1 MIRLNPI
8 PNARIHASALS
19 ALAAA
24 VGLMLIS
31 AAPAR
36 ADHVEHAFAH
46 HLGRV
51 AASHFLLAGELFFG
65 PPVPVPVPVVVHR
78 EVVYEQPTSITAPV
92 VLRAAATTR
101 TSSGHVHRHYDGCG
115 HGHWKHT
122 AAATASTAAVHRG
135 HHDRWDGHYA
145 AATR

>member
-8 PNARIHASALS
+8 SNARVRASALP

-24 VGLMLIS
+24 IGLMLIP

-51 AASHFLLAGELFFG
+51 AASHFLLAGELLFG

-78 EVVYEQPTSITAPV
+78 EVVYEAPV
-92 VLRAAATTR
+92 VYERPHYR
-101 TSSGHVHRHYDGCG
+101 HVVRHAHYRGCG
-115 HGHWKHT
+115 HGGWGHGKHGRHHKH
-122 AAATASTAAVHRG
+122 HRG
-135 HHDRWDGHYA
+135 EDRWEGHRGRY
-145 AATR
+145 

>member
-36 ADHVEHAFAH
+36 ADHVEQ
-46 HLGRV
+46 R
-51 AASHFLLAGELFFG
+51 
-65 PPVPVPVPVVVHR
+65 
-78 EVVYEQPTSITAPV
+78 
-92 VLRAAATTR
+92 LRAPPR
-101 TSSGHVHRHYDGCG
+101 TG
-115 HGHWKHT
+115 
-122 AAATASTAAVHRG
+122 RG
-135 HHDRWDGHYA
+135 LALPARG
-145 AATR
+145 

>member
-24 VGLMLIS
+24 VGVMLIA

-51 AASHFLLAGELFFG
+51 AASHFLLAGELLFG
-65 PPVPVPVPVVVHR
+65 PPVPVPAPVIVYPQPVVYEPPPVVVYPR
-78 EVVYEQPTSITAPV
+78 PVVYQQPYYSHAV
-92 VLRAAATTR
+92 R
-101 TSSGHVHRHYDGCG
+101 HVHYDGCG
-115 HGHWKHT
+115 HGGWGHGRGHGKHGKHGKH
-122 AAATASTAAVHRG
+122 HRG
-135 HHDRWDGHYA
+135 HDRWDGH
-145 AATR
+145 RGRH

>member
-46 HLGRV
+46 HFGRV

-65 PPVPVPVPVVVHR
+65 PPVPVPVPVPVVVHR
-78 EVVYEQPTSITAPV
+78 EVVYEHPV
-92 VLRAAATTR
+92 VYQQPYYTHVVR
-101 TSSGHVHRHYDGCG
+101 HVHRHYDGCG
-115 HGHWKHT
+115 HGHGKHHGRGHRK
-122 AAATASTAAVHRG
+122 HRG
-135 HHDRWDGHYA
+135 GHDGHRGGWDGHYA
-145 AATR
+145 RY